1 MKKTPI
7 LCLILALLSLHA
19 GAQSQSH
26 GVLSVTLG
34 PSVPVGDF
42 AGTDANSETAAL
54 ATIGA
59 LADLSYQ
66 HSFAG
71 NSRLGWFASIRGRYN
86 SVSKSGSLAP
96 LQSQLPDY
104 HWGTNSCHWLT
115 VAAIAGGYY
124 QWTLTPQL
132 SLQANIGLGVAE
144 SWSPKQTITGVRDS
158 VGFGPVDLIQASVKS
173 VSATAVTAIG
183 GLSLSYRLHGRWSL
197 LAKADYMYLKP
208 KFHNVT
214 TTVVNAHHLI
224 IPNNLSP
231 SNASYVTVNTTTRDY
246 EQPMSSVNIS
256 VGLGWAL

>member
-7 LCLILALLSLHA
+7 LWLFLALLALHA
-19 GAQSQSH
+19 DAQSH
-26 GVLSVTLG
+26 GALSLTLG

-42 AGTDANSETAAL
+42 AGKDANSETAAL
-54 ATIGA
+54 TNIGA

-71 NSRLGWFASIRGRYN
+71 NRRPGWFASVRGRYN
-86 SVSKSGSLAP
+86 SVSKTGSLAP
-96 LQSQLPDY
+96 LQSQFPDY

-132 SLQANIGLGVAE
+132 SLQANIGLGIAE

-158 VGFGPVDLIQASVKS
+158 VGFGPVDLIQATVKS
-173 VSATAVTAIG
+173 VSATAVTVIG

-214 TTVVNAHHLI
+214 AMVVNAHNLI
-224 IPNNLSP
+224 IPYNLSP
-231 SNASYVTVNTTTRDY
+231 SNASYVTVNTTTRDH

-256 VGLGWAL
+256 MGFSWAL